1 MRGNFERAE
10 SFKFKRNTRSYI
22 PSNCTGDIYISCYPL
37 TRTIAAAPVFN
48 KVELEE
54 TEGQTMSSRLRT
66 EYSSK
71 NTCVLLL
78 LLLLVLLLLLLLDYY
93 YYYQT
98 SNAKKLLLLLYTF
111 VNCWKRKYKLPAAT
125 NNRKQNKFPEI
136 ERWQKMR
143 IIITIIIRIF
153 LR

>member
-1 MRGNFERAE
+1 MEE
-10 SFKFKRNTRSYI
+10 TSSVRSRLN
-22 PSNCTGDIYISCYPL
+22 SNGTQDHISLPIVPEIYISCYPL

-54 TEGQTMSSRLRT
+54 TEGQTVSSRLRT

-78 LLLLVLLLLLLLDYY
+78 LSLLVLILLLLLDYC

-98 SNAKKLLLLLYTF
+98 SNAKKLLLLLLYTF
-111 VNCWKRKYKLPAAT
+111 VNCRKRRYKLPAAT

-136 ERWQKMR
+136 GRWQKMR